1 MATQDV
7 LGSIVQFSKLDQ
19 LLNLC
24 RANSLWPMT
33 FGLACCAIEMM
44 ATGASRFDLA
54 RFGAEV
60 FRPSPRQSDVM
71 IVSGTI
77 NKKIAPAVQT
87 LYDQMPEPKWVIA
100 MGNCAI
106 SGGPFVYKGQYG
118 VVEGVDKLF
127 PVDVFVPGCPP
138 RPEALIEGILKL
150 EEKLTGT
157 RRWPRVAPIPLPGPA
172 AARAKA
178 EAREASEPQMQP
190 TPDASSANDT
200 PAESP
205 TQATSPLEVKS

>member
-77 NKKIAPAVQT
+77 NK
-87 LYDQMPEPKWVIA
+87 M
-100 MGNCAI
+100 
-106 SGGPFVYKGQYG
+106 S
-118 VVEGVDKLF
+118 
-127 PVDVFVPGCPP
+127 
-138 RPEALIEGILKL
+138 
-150 EEKLTGT
+150 
-157 RRWPRVAPIPLPGPA
+157 
-172 AARAKA
+172 
-178 EAREASEPQMQP
+178 
-190 TPDASSANDT
+190 
-200 PAESP
+200 
-205 TQATSPLEVKS
+205 

>member
-77 NKKIAPAVQT
+77 NHKIAPAVQT

-106 SGGPFVYKGQYG
+106 SGGPFVFKGQYG

-127 PVDVFVPGCPP
+127 PVDVYVPGCPP

-157 RRWPRVAPIPLPGPA
+157 RRWPRVDPIPLPGPA
-172 AARAKA
+172 AARARA
-178 EAREASEPQMQP
+178 DAQALIEPQAQP
-190 TPDASSANDT
+190 APDSPAASDT
-200 PAESP
+200 GGERPA
-205 TQATSPLEVKS
+205 QAAAATEDRP

>member
-1 MATQDV
+1 MATEN
-7 LGSIVQFSKLDQ
+7 LFGSVVHFSRLDT
-19 LLNLC
+19 LFDMC

-118 VVEGVDKLF
+118 IVEGVDKLF
-127 PVDVFVPGCPP
+127 PVAVFVPGCPP

-157 RRWPRVAPIPLPGPA
+157 RRWPRVDPIPLPGPA
-172 AARAKA
+172 AARARA
-178 EAREASEPQMQP
+178 AASASSEPQALH
-190 TPDASSANDT
+190 TPDAPSGEASAEPSPDT
-200 PAESP
+200 APA
-205 TQATSPLEVKS
+205 AEVKP